1 MKNIVVLI
9 SEAPSVSVAEKL
21 RMSVGLT
28 LEDDN
33 SVTVLMIDDGVYASM
48 GVDHE
53 KSGYVIDKHID
64 TVKMMKH
71 KVLASK
77 TSAEKRGLDLSG
89 GRAEPVGDDEVK
101 STINNAD
108 IFF

>member
-1 MKNIVVLI
+1 MKNVVVLI
-9 SEAPSVSVAEKL
+9 SDAPSVSVAEKL

-33 SVTVLMIDDGVYASM
+33 NVTVLMIDDGVYASM
-48 GVDHE
+48 GVDTE

-71 KVLASK
+71 KVVASQ
-77 TSAEKRGLDLSG
+77 TSAEKRGLDLPD
-89 GRAEPVGDDEVK
+89 GRATPIGDDEVK
-101 STINNAD
+101 NIINNAD
-108 IFF
+108 IFL